1 MKTLSGVLLLGLVL
15 AAPATLLGQSR
26 APSSVSAL
34 KVTVLST
41 NLAGDNSRGIGEW
54 GFAALVEADG
64 RRLLVDTG
72 ARPETVL
79 QNAVELGVDLSTVT
93 ELVISHNHSDHT
105 GGLVTLRR
113 ELAKKN
119 PQALSIAHV
128 ASGIFLSRAMSNGRE
143 TNGLLPVRAAY
154 EGLGGKF
161 VEHSGPV
168 ELAPGVWFLGPIP
181 RVHPEERNWSGSLQL
196 QTPSG
201 PVDDTVPEDTSVV
214 VNTSSGLVVLSG
226 CCHAGIINTLEY
238 ARQVAK
244 GTRIHAVIGGFHLFA
259 LSDDQ
264 LAWTANQLRSLGG
277 IGELLGAH
285 CTGIEAVYRLRQLC
299 GLPRSAAV
307 VAAAGSSFTLGKG
320 LEPLSIAR

>member
-1 MKTLSGVLLLGLVL
+1 MKTLSGVLLLVLVL
-15 AAPATLLGQSR
+15 VAPATVLAQSAAPA
-26 APSSVSAL
+26 SVSAL
-34 KVTVLST
+34 KITTLST
-41 NLAGDNSRGIGEW
+41 NLAGNNNRGIGEW

-64 RRLLVDTG
+64 RKLLVDTG
-72 ARPETVL
+72 ARSETVL
-79 QNAVELGVDLSTVT
+79 QNAAELGIDLSTVT
-93 ELVISHNHSDHT
+93 DLVISHNHADHT

-119 PQALSIAHV
+119 PQALSVTHV
-128 ASGIFLSRAMSNGRE
+128 ASGIFLGRTIANGRE
-143 TNGLLPVRAAY
+143 ANGLLAIRAAY

-168 ELAPGVWFLGPIP
+168 ELMPGVWFLGPVP
-181 RVHPEERNWSGSLQL
+181 RVHPEERNWSGSLRL

-201 PVDDTVPEDTSVV
+201 PVDDTVPEDSSVV
-214 VNTSSGLVVLSG
+214 VRTGSGLVVLSG

-244 GTRIHAVIGGFHLFA
+244 DTRIHAAIGGFHLFE
-259 LSDDQ
+259 LTDDQ
-264 LAWTANQLRSLGG
+264 LTWTASQLRALGG

-285 CTGIEAVYRLRQLC
+285 CTGIEAVYRIRQLC
-299 GLPRSAAV
+299 GMPRSAAV

>member
-15 AAPATLLGQSR
+15 AAPATVLGQST
-26 APSSVSAL
+26 ASSSVSAL
-34 KVTVLST
+34 KITVLST
-41 NLAGDNSRGIGEW
+41 NLAGDNNRGIGEW

-64 RRLLVDTG
+64 RKLLVDTG

-79 QNAVELGVDLSTVT
+79 QNAAELGIDLSTVT
-93 ELVISHNHSDHT
+93 ELVISHNHADHT
-105 GGLVTLRR
+105 GGLVALRR

-119 PQALSIAHV
+119 PQALSVAHV
-128 ASGIFLSRAMSNGRE
+128 ASGIFLSRTMSNGRE

-168 ELAPGVWFLGPIP
+168 ELVPGVWFLGPIP
-181 RVHPEERNWSGSLQL
+181 RVHPEERNLSSSQL

-201 PVDDTVPEDTSVV
+201 PVDDTIPEDSSVV
-214 VNTSSGLVVLSG
+214 VRTGSGVVVLSG

-244 GTRIHAVIGGFHLFA
+244 DTRIHAVIGGFHMFA
-259 LSDDQ
+259 LTDDQ

-277 IGELLGAH
+277 IDELLGAH
-285 CTGIEAVYRLRQLC
+285 CTGIEAVYRFRQLC
-299 GLPRSAAV
+299 GLSRSAAV